1 MENEILVKEPV
12 PTRIKNFVERHKV
25 AIAVTATAS
34 VALALQI
41 RTASKFNNYLIEKDL
56 YDEYYE
62 DPDEAFLTE

>member
-12 PTRIKNFVERHKV
+12 PTRVKNFWNRHKV

-34 VALALQI
+34 AALALQI
-41 RTASKFNNYLIEKDL
+41 RTASKFNEYLIEKDL
-56 YDEYYE
+56 YDEYYA